1 MVIAVTSSEA
11 TNSVFNKTDKN
22 TSFSI
27 SSRSYWIPVGGEKL
41 FNKLK
46 KLLEVRS
53 QNDIE
58 IHGKDF
64 E

>member
-1 MVIAVTSSEA
+1 MVIAVTSFEA
-11 TNSVFNKTDKN
+11 TNCVFNITDKN
-22 TSFSI
+22 TRYSI
-27 SSRSYWIPVGGEKL
+27 SSPSYWIPVGGEKL
-41 FNKLK
+41 INKLK